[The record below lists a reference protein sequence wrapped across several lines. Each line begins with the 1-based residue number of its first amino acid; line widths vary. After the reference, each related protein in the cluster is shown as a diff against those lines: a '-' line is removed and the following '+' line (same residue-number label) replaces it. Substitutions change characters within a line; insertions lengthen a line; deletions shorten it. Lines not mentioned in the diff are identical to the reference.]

1 MAEWRERSAAA
12 SDPDAEPA
20 ELPRELLLEVFQHAR
35 ECYPEECCGLLTG
48 TDAQGPLHVVR
59 CTNVQ
64 SQRVARGESNLDA
77 SRAFWIDEQELLNAL
92 RAAEA
97 SGEKLL
103 VIYHS
108 HVDTAA
114 YLSHTDV
121 AGALGPDGEPLYPGS
136 AQLVVSVRESGV
148 GEAALFA
155 WDPAQ
160 RAFRGRPAR

>member
-1 MAEWRERSAAA
+1 MADWRERSAAT

-121 AGALGPDGEPLYPGS
+121 TGALGPDGEPLYPGS
-136 AQLVVSVRESGV
+136 AQLVVSVRDSGV
-148 GEAALFA
+148 GEAALFT

-160 RAFRGRPAR
+160 RAFHGRPAR